1 MKSNHIP
8 RQYVLDENNKKV
20 AVMLDIKIFD
30 KIEEAFENYG
40 LMKFIQENKNDK
52 PMKAAEA
59 KSYYGKLS
67 KGK

>member
-1 MKSNHIP
+1 MKPNHIP
-8 RQYVLDENNKKV
+8 RQYVLDEKNKKV

-30 KIEEAFENYG
+30 KIEEALENYG

-59 KSYYGKLS
+59 KSYYN
-67 KGK
+67 KGF